1 MRTRGWYPNN
11 MLQMTDLV
19 DKLMAK
25 LAGWI
30 EGLIV
35 MLPNLLLAAFVV
47 LLFAVGSRWV
57 ESMVRQLLQRVSG
70 NVPISQLMGRVSR
83 VSVVLLGA
91 FFALSLLRLEKTVT
105 SLLAG
110 VGVVGLAL
118 GFAFQEIAANFISGF
133 MMALN
138 RPFDVGDLVEVGGH
152 RGRIRDIAFR
162 ATTLETLDGLSI
174 LIPNKDV
181 YQNPI
186 VNYTQ
191 TPLRRLE
198 LSVGTAYCDDMAHVK
213 STIEQALAEL
223 PQRRKS
229 EPVQVLFHEFGD
241 SSINSHVLVWLQ
253 QSDEASFRKAR
264 SEAMIAIKSAFD
276 REGIT
281 IPFPIRTLDFG
292 AAVVGGSR
300 LDQLQWTGREGLAL
314 ARGMRSENGGEEPAE
329 S

>member
-1 MRTRGWYPNN
+1 
-11 MLQMTDLV
+11 MLEMTALV
-19 DKLMAK
+19 DKLVAK
-25 LAGWI
+25 LTGWV
-30 EGLIV
+30 EGFIV
-35 MLPNLLLAAFVV
+35 MLPNLGLALVV
-47 LLFAVGSRWV
+47 IVLSFLFARWL
-57 ESMVRQLLQRVSG
+57 ESVVRRLLQRMTG
-70 NVPISQLMGRVSR
+70 NVPISQLMGRVAR
-83 VSVVLLGA
+83 VSAVLVGL

-162 ATTLETLDGLSI
+162 ATSLETLDGLSI

-181 YQNPI
+181 YQNAI

-198 LSVGTAYCDDMAHVK
+198 FSVGTAYCDEMTKVK
-213 STIEQALAEL
+213 RVIEEALQEL
-223 PQRRKS
+223 SGRHRG
-229 EPVQVLFHEFGD
+229 EPVEVSFEEFGD
-241 SSINSHVLVWLQ
+241 SSINSRVLVWLSR
-253 QSDEASFRKAR
+253 SDETTYRRALSD
-264 SEAMIAIKSAFD
+264 AMVAVKQAFD
-276 REGIT
+276 REQIT

-292 AAVVGGSR
+292 ASVVGGER
-300 LDQLQWTGREGLAL
+300 LDRLQWPDKLPSSRRE
-314 ARGMRSENGGEEPAE
+314 SDEPE
-329 S
+329 LS